1 MNVVLIII
9 GILLFNLIVFVHEF
23 GHFFWAKK
31 FGVKVN
37 EFALGM
43 GPRIFKFKRGE
54 TTFSLRAFPIGGFC
68 DMEGEDES
76 SDSPSS
82 FGKKPAWQRFIIVLF
97 GAIMNIILGFIMSG
111 ILLAQN
117 PYFTSTTISKFTPD
131 AVSSTTGLMQGD
143 RIVKID
149 GSDTHNFKDIAFN
162 LSADGKSKF
171 DITVIRNGETLK
183 LNDVTFQTKVGENGK
198 NVTCLD
204 FYLEPIEKNFITL
217 LKQTWYDVVSTVK
230 IVWAGLIG
238 LLTGRFSMSA
248 MSGPIGIANMIGEAT
263 NEGLKTSFLTA
274 FNNILAIMMA
284 LTINL
289 GVINLLPLPAL
300 DGGRLMFLL
309 FEMITR
315 KKIKEKYEGWI
326 HALGFILF
334 IGLTIYMF
342 YSDIMKIFWKA

>member
-1 MNVVLIII
+1 MNIVLIII
-9 GILLFNLIVFVHEF
+9 GILFFNLIVFVHEF

-43 GPRIFKFKRGE
+43 GPRILKFKKGE
-54 TTFSLRAFPIGGFC
+54 TTFSLRALPIGGFC
-68 DMEGEDES
+68 DMEGEEES

-82 FGKKPAWQRFIIVLF
+82 FGKKPAWQRFIIVSF
-97 GAIMNIILGFIMSG
+97 GAIMNIILGFIMSMV
-111 ILLAQN
+111 LLAQN
-117 PYFTSTTISKFTPD
+117 PYFTSTTISRFAPD
-131 AVSSTTGLMQGD
+131 ATSCTTGLMQED
-143 RIVKID
+143 TIIKID
-149 GSDTHNFKDIAFN
+149 GSPIYNFKDLAFN
-162 LSADGKSKF
+162 LSADGKDKF
-171 DITVIRNGETLK
+171 DMEVIRNGETLELK
-183 LNDVTFQTKVGENGK
+183 DVTFQTKPNESGK
-198 NVTCLD
+198 LVTCLD
-204 FYLEPIEKNFITL
+204 FYLKPIEKNFLTVL
-217 LKQTWYDVVSTVK
+217 TQTWHDVISTIR
-230 IVWAGLIG
+230 IVWAGVIG
-238 LLTGRFSMSA
+238 LITGRFSLSA

-263 NEGLKTSFLTA
+263 NEGLKTGFLTA

-289 GVINLLPLPAL
+289 GVVNLLPLPAL

-326 HALGFILF
+326 HALGFVLF
-334 IGLTIYMF
+334 IALTIYMF

>member
-1 MNVVLIII
+1 MNIVLIII
-9 GILLFNLIVFVHEF
+9 GILFFNLIVFVHEF

-43 GPRIFKFKRGE
+43 GPRILKFKKGE
-54 TTFSLRAFPIGGFC
+54 TIFSLRAFPIGGFC
-68 DMEGEDES
+68 DMEGEEEKV
-76 SDSPSS
+76 DSPTS

-97 GAIMNIILGFIMSG
+97 GAVMNIILGFIMSG
-111 ILLAQN
+111 IILSQN
-117 PYFTSTTISKFTPD
+117 PYFTSTTISKFSPD
-131 AVSSTTGLMQGD
+131 AVSSTTGLQIGD
-143 RIVKID
+143 QIIKID
-149 GSDTHNFKDIAFN
+149 GSDIHNFKDLAFN
-162 LSADGKSKF
+162 LSVDGKGQF
-171 DITVIRNGETLK
+171 DITVLRNQEVVELQE
-183 LNDVTFQTKVGENGK
+183 VHFQTKTGDNGK
-198 NVTCLD
+198 SVTCLD
-204 FYLEPIEKNFITL
+204 FYLEPIPKSFWSFI
-217 LKQTWYDVVSTVK
+217 KQTWYDVISTIKV
-230 IVWAGLIG
+230 VWVGLIG
-238 LLTGRFSMSA
+238 LITGRFSISA
-248 MSGPIGIANMIGEAT
+248 MSGPVGIANMIGEAT

-289 GVINLLPLPAL
+289 GVVNLLPLPAL

-309 FEMITR
+309 FEIITR